1 MLGGDLLLSAP
12 PRPTPR
18 PPIMDG
24 QPPAVLMSA
33 ASARFF
39 AIDWWLV
46 PGYRLDGWAPMIVFD
61 AARALDIHERLA
73 PLVKAMFVETSPA
86 PVKAALALAGRMGP
100 TLRLP
105 LVEPAE
111 ASRQAI
117 AAAVAAFG
125 QAVCNSSIFGAA

>member
-61 AARALDIHERLA
+61 AARALDHA
-73 PLVKAMFVETSPA
+73 AAWWTSPA
-86 PVKAALALAGRMGP
+86 YLLDFRPPVVVLDVGGDR
-100 TLRLP
+100 TL
-105 LVEPAE
+105 
-111 ASRQAI
+111 
-117 AAAVAAFG
+117 
-125 QAVCNSSIFGAA
+125 GA